1 MRKTLS
7 VLLTVVM
14 MLLSAAA
21 QATDIEVIGPNVN
34 FREAPH
40 GKVITRLSGGE
51 VLPAVDEAWA
61 NDTLWY
67 QVHSEEYGDGFV
79 SGEWARPVCDGKT
92 IYDPDNPDKLQY
104 VTQTSHMGN
113 SLRTLKIL

>member
-7 VLLTVVM
+7 VLLTAVM

-113 SLRTLKIL
+113 SLRALKIL